1 MHIFMPLNDIL
12 PAAALFFILACFA
25 GVPALSLLSYLTG
38 IARKKVFMFK
48 LARQMAR
55 LGLLFI
61 VSMSLACAGVLA
73 ASYYYGPEADMWLE
87 HHVFWESGIYICLVA
102 LFFFGFFG
110 LAWNWLA
117 RVKWLHFLVGAVG
130 AAACMLFAG
139 MLLWAVW
146 RELDPLSPVYPQAA
160 SVFWPIIVQVYL
172 LSIAA
177 GSCVGLLYL
186 LYRRNLDDFGRDYYR
201 FVLGYISKCGIIFA
215 AVSPLTC
222 VWLYF
227 AVRDVFVPDHLLM
240 PGALFVIFLVLAVLL
255 LLRITRSPHP
265 LRNKV
270 AIIVCPVLFLLV
282 IAVRLVSYLEVAD
295 MVADG
300 EILGTFM
307 RDWMQ
312 ALESWASGRIRMW

>member
-12 PAAALFFILACFA
+12 PAAALCFILACFA
-25 GVPALSLLSYLTG
+25 GVPVLSLLSYLTG
-38 IARKKVFMFK
+38 IAHKKVFMFK
-48 LARQMAR
+48 LARQMSR

-73 ASYYYGPEADMWLE
+73 ASYYFGPEADMWLE

-102 LFFFGFFG
+102 LVFFGFFG
-110 LAWNWLA
+110 LAWNWMSRL
-117 RVKWLHFLVGAVG
+117 KWLHFLVGAVG
-130 AAACMLFAG
+130 GVASMLFAG
-139 MLLWAVW
+139 VLLWAVW
-146 RELDPLSPVYPQAA
+146 RELDPLSPVYPQAD
-160 SVFWPIIVQVYL
+160 SVFWPIMVQIYL
-172 LSIAA
+172 LSIAT

-227 AVRDVFVPDHLLM
+227 AVRDVFVHDHLLM
-240 PGALFVIFLVLAVLL
+240 PVALFVVFLVLAVLL
-255 LLRITRSPHP
+255 LLRITRSSHP
-265 LRNKV
+265 LRNKG

-295 MVADG
+295 IAAEG